1 MGEMMIE
8 IATAMAFHHIDDALP
23 YVMAV
28 LGFAGL
34 AVGLTVV
41 RMMVW
46 VAFDS

>member
-1 MGEMMIE
+1 MIE
-8 IATAMAFHHIDDALP
+8 IAVTMAFHHIDDGLP

-34 AVGLTVV
+34 AVGLTVI

-46 VAFDS
+46 VAFENS